1 MASFP
6 VTASRTLMM
15 GVPPQ
20 RFGRSSTLK
29 WGGSVFP
36 KRPATPLRALP
47 QPSPEQLQQMKAAY
61 EQAMKDPEQAKQL
74 KAMQDAMKNPEYMEQ
89 MQRMAQMMQNQSL
102 QEKMRTLKDDPE
114 FADEF
119 AAAQKEGMPGLMK
132 LMENEDFL
140 VCLYNSPRLQARLLH
155 LLS

>member
-1 MASFP
+1 
-6 VTASRTLMM
+6 
-15 GVPPQ
+15 
-20 RFGRSSTLK
+20 
-29 WGGSVFP
+29 
-36 KRPATPLRALP
+36 
-47 QPSPEQLQQMKAAY
+47 
-61 EQAMKDPEQAKQL
+61 
-74 KAMQDAMKNPEYMEQ
+74 MKNPEYMEQ